1 MGINYSLRC
10 IVAGG
15 LSVAMPFLQMQAS
28 LAQATTVLPNNDD
41 VLEPWDSPSSQALP
55 AYTPATPNNEA
66 ANAPLVE
73 LDPVNSDA
81 RPYAYTL
88 GPGDQIQM
96 DIFNVPE
103 FSGGNGTHFIPI
115 DGNVQFPWI
124 GKIALNGLT
133 LAEATDLLTRRYSPF
148 INNPCVSSQP
158 CQFLTV
164 QLLQPRPMRVNVTG
178 EVNTPGVYVVGDA
191 AGGFESQTQTV
202 TSAIQLAG
210 GITQLADVRQIQ
222 VYRPQ
227 QVGDDV
233 VFPVDFWSLLQEG
246 ALEQDLVLRDGD
258 RIVIPTATTI
268 NNAELTELATANIS
282 PSTIQ
287 INVVGEVDA
296 PGIVELPP
304 NATMNQAI
312 LAAGGLDRSRAKD
325 SKVEFIRLNPDGTV
339 INRTIPLELEDSLNE
354 ETNPALRNN
363 DIIIVH
369 RRGITRI
376 GDYLGALTAPLN
388 PILSIGALIRLFDN
402 N

>member
-1 MGINYSLRC
+1 
-10 IVAGG
+10 
-15 LSVAMPFLQMQAS
+15 MPFLQMQAS
-28 LAQATTVLPNNDD
+28 FAQATTVSPTNDD
-41 VLEPWDSPSSQALP
+41 VLEPWNSPSSQALP
-55 AYTPATPNNEA
+55 VYTPATSNDDA
-66 ANAPLVE
+66 SLVE
-73 LDPVNSDA
+73 LQPVDSDA

-88 GPGDQIQM
+88 GPGDQIQI

-103 FSGGNGTHFIPI
+103 FSGANGTHFIPI

-124 GKIALNGLT
+124 GKIALDGLT
-133 LAEATDLLTRRYSPF
+133 LAEATDLLTQRYSPF

-158 CQFLTV
+158 CQFLTM

-178 EVNTPGVYVVGDA
+178 EVNTPGVYVVGDE

-210 GITQLADVRQIQ
+210 GITQLANVREIQ

-233 VFPVDFWSLLQEG
+233 VFPVDFWSLLQDG

-258 RIVIPTATTI
+258 RIVIPTATAI
-268 NNAELTELATANIS
+268 DNAELTELATANIS

-296 PGIVELPP
+296 PGLVELPP
-304 NATMNQAI
+304 NASMNQAI

-354 ETNPALRNN
+354 ETNPALRSN

-376 GDYLGALTAPLN
+376 GDYLGALAAPLN